1 MRLQLK
7 QHAETGITLQDRKT
21 ELREHSRNTI
31 AVSTYVC
38 LEIEGSYP
46 NIHYDKG
53 MHGQLIVEQ

>member
-21 ELREHSRNTI
+21 ELREHSRNAI

-38 LEIEGSYP
+38 LEVEGSYP
-46 NIHYDKG
+46 DLHYDKG
-53 MHGQLIVEQ
+53 M